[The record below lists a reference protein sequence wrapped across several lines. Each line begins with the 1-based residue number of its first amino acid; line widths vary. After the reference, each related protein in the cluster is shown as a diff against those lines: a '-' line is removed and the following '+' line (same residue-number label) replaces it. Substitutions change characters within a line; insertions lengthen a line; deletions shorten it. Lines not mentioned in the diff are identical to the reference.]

1 MMKTIYI
8 SGPITDPITGKPR
21 DGWQKDF
28 LNAEAKLRCMG
39 FRVLNPV
46 DIAQEVEDAF
56 KWRFDRLGGPCNGF
70 GEPCPPTRA
79 DYIIACLRRMQMAH
93 DADYLHGIYV
103 IGDENEVL
111 ASDGVRMELFMAD
124 LLSVP
129 IYAESAEGH
138 QVNAVLIPQPESESI
153 EELLKD

>member
-79 DYIIACLRRMQMAH
+79 DYIIAYLRRMQMAH
-93 DADYLHGIYV
+93 DADCLHGIYV

-111 ASDGVRMELFMAD
+111 ASAGVRMELFMAD
-124 LLSVP
+124 LLSAP
-129 IYAESAEGH
+129 IYAESEENH
-138 QVNAVLIPQPESESI
+138 QVNTFLAPLAGCEGI